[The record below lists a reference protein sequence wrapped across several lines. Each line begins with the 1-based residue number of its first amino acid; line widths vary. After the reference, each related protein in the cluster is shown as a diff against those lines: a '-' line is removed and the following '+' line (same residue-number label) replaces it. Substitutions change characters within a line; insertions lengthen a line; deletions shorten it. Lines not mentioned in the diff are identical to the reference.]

1 MEEIKD
7 RAKEEVK
14 EGIAEALEELG
25 TELKGGESQ
34 EEKLDRKVSSGPGI
48 NSILNRVQSG
58 AMKEEMEEEED
69 EEKDS
74 SKLKDRSR
82 RETED
87 EEGSEEKDEEIDIE
101 EDETEIED
109 RFDDEEGLEEIP
121 ISEPEVSDIEEIEMP
136 GKEEP
141 EEEKSESDDAEDE
154 ENDRNRSEV
163 VKNILERLRD
173 GLNYSYRGDEDRG
186 RKLKEASQISEGDQG
201 GTQGDTDLRKP
212 RRAPRRGAPGG
223 RSQGRVEGGQGSGG
237 STESEDSDVE
247 SYVFENA
254 TKKEGTKLPQTGWEG
269 SSSIDLGK
277 SGEEK
282 KLTEIDEY
290 YSLIPKNPDPDE
302 DIYAYAHITWDEE
315 NNSLVYRVTEPN
327 LSDKDQELLQRI
339 KNNIEDRLDVDFDE
353 VGKIKARGY
362 ISNKLDE
369 VLEMLGKDISGI
381 RKKAIRYY
389 LERDFVD
396 MGKIEP
402 LMRDPNIE
410 EISCDGVDIPIFV
423 YHRNAKYGSLETN
436 ITFENS
442 EELDQYVMRLG
453 QKVGKTVS
461 MSKPLVDASL
471 PDGSRLQA
479 TLGTDIARKGSN
491 FTIRKFTENP
501 LTPTDLIEFETI
513 DPRTLAYLWM
523 AIEHQNSVLISGG
536 TATGKTTMLNV
547 ISLFIKP
554 EMKIVTI
561 EDTAELRLPHDHWV
575 PEVAREAMSSEES
588 DTVDMFDLLKESLR
602 QRPDYIV
609 VGEVRGAEAFVL
621 FQQMSTGHPGLA
633 TIHAENPE
641 RLISRLT
648 TKPIDLP
655 PSLLSALDIVIFLRK
670 VRKGDS
676 LVRKVDQIVEV
687 KRFSREENVPKM
699 NRVFKWDP
707 EEDELVNENPSLIL
721 KEISKLKGMD
731 GEDLRREINDRERII
746 EWMVHEGMRNLETI
760 GNVLSKYYSEKE
772 SLLEKIESSG

>member
-1 MEEIKD
+1 MEELKEEAKEEIK
-7 RAKEEVK
+7 K
-14 EGIAEALEELG
+14 GIAEALEELG
-25 TELKGGESQ
+25 AELKGGDKEV
-34 EEKLDRKVSSGPGI
+34 EKLDREVKEGP
-48 NSILNRVQSG
+48 NPRNILNMLHAG
-58 AMKEEMEEEED
+58 AKGRELEKDEEDTEGETKEEVE
-69 EEKDS
+69 S
-74 SKLKDRSR
+74 AG
-82 RETED
+82 ETED
-87 EEGSEEKDEEIDIE
+87 ESSGGKDLKEEEKEDEKVDDEIPISEPPIPDIEDVKIEDGVKEEEEEEEEKDEEIV
-101 EDETEIED
+101 
-109 RFDDEEGLEEIP
+109 DD
-121 ISEPEVSDIEEIEMP
+121 
-136 GKEEP
+136 
-141 EEEKSESDDAEDE
+141 
-154 ENDRNRSEV
+154 
-163 VKNILERLRD
+163 ILERLRK
-173 GLNYSYRGDEDRG
+173 GLSYSYRDR
-186 RKLKEASQISEGDQG
+186 RNEEEQFDYSRR
-201 GTQGDTDLRKP
+201 GTEKTPEPKP
-212 RRAPRRGAPGG
+212 RERSQAPAPQPPAPG
-223 RSQGRVEGGQGSGG
+223 SPSKEDEGG
-237 STESEDSDVE
+237 SDVE

-254 TKKEGTKLPQTGWEG
+254 TLDEGTSLPDTSWEG
-269 SSSIDLGK
+269 SASVDLGK
-277 SGEEK
+277 DEDEEE
-282 KLTEIDEY
+282 LTQIDEY
-290 YSLIPKNPDPDE
+290 YSLVPKNPEPDE
-302 DIYAYAHITWDEE
+302 DIYAYAHITWDDDK
-315 NNSLVYRVTEPN
+315 NSLVYRVTEPE
-327 LSDKDQELLQRI
+327 LSKKDEELLKKIREG
-339 KNNIEDRLDVDFDE
+339 IEERLDVDFE
-353 VGKIKARGY
+353 SLGKIKARGY
-362 ISNKLDE
+362 IGRKMDD
-369 VLEMLGKDISGI
+369 VLEILGEEISGT

-410 EISCDGVDIPIFV
+410 EISCDGVGIPIFV

-436 ITFENS
+436 IVFED
-442 EELDQYVMRLG
+442 EEKLDQYVMRLG

-501 LTPTDLIEFETI
+501 LTPTDLIEFETV
-513 DPRTLAYLWM
+513 DPRVLAYLWL
-523 AIEHQNSVLISGG
+523 AIENQNSVLISGG

-561 EDTAELRLPHDHWV
+561 EDTAELRLPHNHWV
-575 PEVAREAMSSEES
+575 PEVAREAMSEEDS

-670 VRKGDS
+670 VRRGDS
-676 LVRKVDQIVEV
+676 LMRKIDQIVEV

-707 EEDELVNENPSLIL
+707 KKDKLVNENPSLIL
-721 KEISKLKGMD
+721 NEISELKGMD
-731 GEDLRREINDRERII
+731 SEDLKMEIKDRERVI
-746 EWMVHEGMRNLETI
+746 EWMVHEGIRNLDTI
-760 GNVLSKYYSEKE
+760 GEILSKYYSEKE
-772 SLLEKIESSG
+772 SLLEKIEA